1 MVILFKK
8 HEYLYSDN
16 TILILGFIISL
27 SVIENANKRKIL
39 FTECEFI
46 TLKQDLKINVLL
58 SH

>member
-27 SVIENANKRKIL
+27 SVVENANKRKIL